1 MTLSRRNVII
11 GGVAAVWIIL
21 LVLTFILVRSS
32 QQQSKNTTADQLT
45 PAPGEKREATEI
57 DKSNL
62 LMNRAEMDQAIRDYN
77 TKVGKSTT
85 VIEKKTNFKYQLAPS
100 LKQAVSPTPAQ
111 LQKVLGV
118 ATACNTDSAPATVS
132 VYDVKSHWIVS
143 DASVLAKE
151 YGVVSPSYSLPS
163 DANSFQYLFTSEDNS
178 AFFSLFEP
186 SGLYRYHLATLA
198 GGATLDQ
205 MAQKDRANAFITK
218 HKLSSRI
225 TAPAA
230 VTLGNL
236 TVFTYKRVLDDFKIV
251 DSASVQ
257 EAAASSICNVAESA
271 AVGQL
276 EVQVRQDGTVSN
288 FMHNARTIKGSYKAK
303 RITLDESVA
312 QYGDTQ
318 PVEPIVIPPGA
329 VNGGDVT
336 IGSVVLAYYD
346 VGANFGQTL
355 YAPMYI
361 TVGTVGSAK
370 VISFFPAVSASEM
383 VSKGLVNTAPKSGNN
398 ASQQQGTL
406 GFAAPTPFAPPAPP
420 ATSGGGGAGPATGI
434 TPGAVTKLGCPGN
447 LVDYQIQCGVAG
459 RPICMG
465 AFSAPSSSDPLNA
478 CATGCKNVSGTV
490 TYQAGGNPCDTFLQ
504 QKNIPA
510 DGRTNPGPITFPGA
524 TQQLKS
530 GDQVTCSLNA
540 CPC

>member
-11 GGVAAVWIIL
+11 GGVAAVWIVL
-21 LVLTFILVRSS
+21 LVLTFVLVRSS
-32 QQQSKNTTADQLT
+32 QQQSKTNTGTDQLT
-45 PAPGEKREATEI
+45 PVAGEKREATEI

-100 LKQAVSPTPAQ
+100 LQKAVSPTPAQ

-118 ATACNTDSAPATVS
+118 ATACNTDSAPATLS
-132 VYDVKSHWIVS
+132 VYDLKSHWIVS
-143 DASVLAKE
+143 DASVLAKD
-151 YGVVSPSYSLPS
+151 YGVVSPSYSLPN
-163 DANSFQYLFTSEDNS
+163 DANSFQYLFTAEDNS
-178 AFFSLFEP
+178 AFFSLTEP
-186 SGLYRYHLATLA
+186 SGLYRYHLATTA

-205 MAQKDRANAFITK
+205 MAQKDRANAFITQ
-218 HKLSSRI
+218 HKLSSKLA
-225 TAPAA
+225 APVATPIGN
-230 VTLGNL
+230 VTL
-236 TVFTYKRVLDDFKIV
+236 FSYKRVLDDFKIV

-257 EAAASSICNVAESA
+257 AAIGGSICSIAESSTM
-271 AVGQL
+271 GQL
-276 EVQVRQDGTVSN
+276 DVQVRQDGTVSN

-303 RITLDESVA
+303 RISLDESLI
-312 QYGDTQ
+312 QYADSQ
-318 PVEPIVIPPGA
+318 PVPPIVIPAGA
-329 VNGGDVT
+329 ATGGNVT
-336 IGSVVLAYYD
+336 IESVVLAYYD

-361 TVGTVGSAK
+361 TVGSAGGAQ

-383 VSKGLVNTAPKSGNN
+383 VSKGLVNTAPKSGNS

-420 ATSGGGGAGPATGI
+420 SGGGSSTGE
-434 TPGAVTKLGCPGN
+434 GGSAMLGCPGN
-447 LVDYQIQCGVAG
+447 LVDYQIQCGVEG
-459 RPICMG
+459 RQVCMG

-490 TYQAGGNPCDTFLQ
+490 TYQEGSSPCDAFLQ
-504 QKNIPA
+504 QKSIPSS
-510 DGRTNPGPITFPGA
+510 DRTNVGPITFPGA
-524 TQQLKS
+524 EKQLKS